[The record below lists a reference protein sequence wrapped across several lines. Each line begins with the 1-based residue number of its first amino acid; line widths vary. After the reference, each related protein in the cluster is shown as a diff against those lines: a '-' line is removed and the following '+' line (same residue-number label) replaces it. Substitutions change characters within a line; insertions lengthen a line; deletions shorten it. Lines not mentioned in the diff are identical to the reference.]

1 MGRTWTQLISI
12 LDWKEIKLWK
22 QPIHY
27 SWFDELADQFGI
39 HAEALTYVMYYLSFL
54 CASPVILPKLVI
66 EGVLVLLSLFF
77 QSVIV
82 VKACPLIDHYNFL
95 NIIALI
101 VSAHVPDVVVNEAS
115 DLL

>member
-1 MGRTWTQLISI
+1 MN
-12 LDWKEIKLWK
+12 
-22 QPIHY
+22 
-27 SWFDELADQFGI
+27 
-39 HAEALTYVMYYLSFL
+39 YLSFL